1 MSNIAVYNGNG
12 LNVPITL
19 QASIAAVE
27 SPELIKKFAS
37 AIRASSAQ
45 GYQLLLIPEYFN
57 QAKSQINNINDVRL
71 LAAKLTW
78 GEKILRDIS
87 YTEEMAKLAIRQC
100 VGGVASFDNQGN
112 QIIRALIP
120 AQIVNEVFQSI
131 PDEIIVAAVAEL
143 SNDNTLI
150 QLLINQR
157 EF

>member
-1 MSNIAVYNGNG
+1 MSVPVYNDNG

-19 QASIAAVE
+19 QASIEAVE

-45 GYQLLLIPEYFN
+45 GYRLLLDAEYFN
-57 QAKSQINNINDVRL
+57 QAKSLINNINDVRL

-100 VGGVASFDNQGN
+100 VGGVPSFDSQGN

-120 AQIVNEVFQSI
+120 AQIINNVFQSI
-131 PDEIIVAAVAEL
+131 PDEIIVDAVTEL

-150 QLLINQR
+150 QLLINQG
-157 EF
+157 EL